1 MNNEAFKLLSDD
13 EKNTKFKAILNT
25 RTGGCLSNE
34 ELKHILLSISSNK
47 QYCIEVFVD
56 KDAFHSALQLE
67 KGYRGKTVLGQA
79 LASYGTT
86 KGELYSCSRPA
97 AIIAHNLQD
106 EMSAYH
112 LLIFI
117 PPERIQKG

>member
-1 MNNEAFKLLSDD
+1 MNNEAFQLLSEE

-34 ELKHILLSISSNK
+34 ELKHILLAVSANK
-47 QYCIEVFVD
+47 QYCIKVYID
-56 KDAFHSALQLE
+56 KDAFQSALQLE
-67 KGYRGKTVLGQA
+67 NGYRGKTILGQA
-79 LASYGTT
+79 LASYGTST
-86 KGELYSCSRPA
+86 GELYSCARPA
-97 AIIAHNLQD
+97 AIISHNQLD
-106 EMSAYH
+106 ENAVYH